1 MIIAIDGPAS
11 SGKGKMV
18 ELLSKELDFDTL
30 DTGAIYRVITIYLLE
45 NNYDYKDESEA
56 NLLILD
62 KLLKSINIEVKSENS
77 DGIKI
82 YKYYLNNRDVTKEI
96 RSKQTTEHVS
106 FVSSSVPIRLFAT
119 EFTRKYAGNK
129 DIIMDGRDIG
139 TYVFPNAEI
148 KIFLTADLEERAKRR
163 FEQNKEKLQ
172 NSMTFEE
179 VLENLKARDYNDI
192 YNKEIGALKQAEDA
206 ILVDNTGQTEE
217 ETLNTLLKIIR
228 EKM

>member
-179 VLENLKARDYNDI
+179 VLENLKTRDYNDM

-206 ILVDNTGQTEE
+206 ILVDNTNQSEDD
-217 ETLNTLLKIIR
+217 TLQELLNIIKSKI
-228 EKM
+228 